1 MTRFRRAATIA
12 AATSVVLLG
21 TAAAASAQT
30 LTLRDARHDVWKT
43 TDAGQTFTAAPNAT
57 RADVTK
63 VRASYAGKNLVITQ
77 HFARLDKVDSGDVY
91 TIALRTSAHLRRL
104 VFVQAVNVNWSGTA
118 WMDNARKKPVAC
130 KVGEHI
136 DYALNTVRV
145 SVPATCLKSPRWVQF
160 TAFDLHIASS
170 TLFYGDN
177 PMNTQAEPKAWSPRV
192 HKG

>member
-30 LTLRDARHDVWKT
+30 LSLRDARHDVWKT
-43 TDAGQTFTAAPNAT
+43 TDGQTFTAAPTVN

-63 VRASYAGKNLVITQ
+63 VGARYSRKNLVITQ
-77 HFARLDKVDSGDVY
+77 HFTKLDKVGSGDVY
-91 TIALRTSAHLRRL
+91 TIALRTNAHLRRL
-104 VFVQAVNVNWSGTA
+104 VFVQAVNVNWAGHA

-130 KVGEHI
+130 TVGEHI
-136 DYALNTVRV
+136 SYARNTVRV

-160 TAFDLHIASS
+160 TAFDLHIAS
-170 TLFYGDN
+170 TNLFYGDN
-177 PMNTQAEPKAWSPRV
+177 PMNTQAEPKAWSPRL

>member
-43 TDAGQTFTAAPNAT
+43 TDAGQTFSAAPDAA

-63 VRASYAGKNLVITQ
+63 VRASFTRQNLVITQ
-77 HFARLDKVDSGDVY
+77 HFAKLDKVDSGDVY
-91 TIALRTSAHLRRL
+91 TIALRTDAHLRRL

-130 KVGEHI
+130 TVGERI
-136 DYALNTVRV
+136 NYALNTVRV
-145 SVPATCLKSPRWVQF
+145 TVPATCLKSPRWVQF

-177 PMNTQAEPKAWSPRV
+177 PMNTQAEPKAWSPQV
-192 HKG
+192 HRG